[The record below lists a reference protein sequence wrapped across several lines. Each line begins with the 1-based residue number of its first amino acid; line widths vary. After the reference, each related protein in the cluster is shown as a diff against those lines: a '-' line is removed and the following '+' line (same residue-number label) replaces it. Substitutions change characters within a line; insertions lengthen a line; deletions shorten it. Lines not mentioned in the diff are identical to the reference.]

1 MSLTA
6 WLTPLSPS
14 FRWLPFQDV
23 LMNNDK
29 AVEWTQCHRHWSLPA
44 YAATS
49 RTMCWRNRLGI
60 WWRGSGMMDA
70 LGRSRWI
77 GSNFVSD
84 HRHRTNKAVLL
95 IPARGSTSGVGAAMD
110 DDEVVATFRG
120 KILKESD
127 LKFLKGPAFITDRL
141 IEAYFAYLENKCH
154 GHSKILLVEPKVASG
169 LSNYTETVPVQEFLN
184 GPGFRDK
191 ELVLFPVENNTT
203 DHDGIEPG
211 SHWSLLV
218 YDRHVNL
225 YYHFDSSS
233 SRENLNLAR
242 KLYTSTKSFTGSDVE
257 PGYKDVFMP
266 GQTNKY
272 AGGLYV
278 ARTAYVICVWYVR
291 GRNCCHTSRQCD
303 CATAVVNH
311 VHQSSEAD
319 MRYSLL
325 GLVNLAR
332 LISNPREDIL
342 AMTDEE
348 LVGSTMEEE
357 VLVLYK
363 GHRLT
368 KSDLEFLRGSCHVT
382 DRLINF
388 YFLLLFER
396 FNFGDGVLLISP
408 SISQWLTI
416 SNDPDQIQELVSHL
430 DLPSRWFVLF
440 PLSSDVALH
449 RAERT
454 RSLTRWSLLVHDGMS
469 GLFLHFNEKRHT
481 RKQSPKLRRIWTAEL
496 DKGFNKYDSGVHTMA
511 MAKIICWWYVNRV
524 ESSRRS
530 SAELQVYIN
539 LIQGM
544 EVSVEQDVR
553 LEIKDAVERIT
564 GKTCK
569 ELLK

>member
-1 MSLTA
+1 
-6 WLTPLSPS
+6 
-14 FRWLPFQDV
+14 
-23 LMNNDK
+23 
-29 AVEWTQCHRHWSLPA
+29 
-44 YAATS
+44 
-49 RTMCWRNRLGI
+49 
-60 WWRGSGMMDA
+60 
-70 LGRSRWI
+70 
-77 GSNFVSD
+77 
-84 HRHRTNKAVLL
+84 
-95 IPARGSTSGVGAAMD
+95 MD
-110 DDEVVATFRG
+110 DDKVVATFRG

-127 LKFLKGPAFITDRL
+127 LKFLKGPAFITDGL

-278 ARTAYVICVWYVR
+278 TRTAHVICVWYVS
-291 GRNCCHTSRQCD
+291 GRNCSHTSLQCD

-325 GLVNLAR
+325 GLVNVAR
-332 LISNPREDIL
+332 LISNPTEDIL

-368 KSDLEFLRGSCHVT
+368 KSDLEFLRGACHVT

-408 SISQWLTI
+408 SISRWLTI
-416 SNDPDQIQELVSHL
+416 SNDRDQVQELVSHL

-440 PLSSDVALH
+440 PVNSDALH
-449 RAERT
+449 RVERT
-454 RSLTRWSLLVHDGMS
+454 RSLTRWSLLVHDAMT
-469 GLFLHFNEKRHT
+469 GLFLHFDEKRFDTFLNTLFAGLLYKKVKSLVSWNIGLGHT
-481 RKQSPKLRRIWTAEL
+481 RRQPPKLRRVRTAEL
-496 DKGFNKYDSGVHTMA
+496 DKGFNKYDSGVHMMA

-539 LIQGM
+539 LIEGM

-553 LEIKDAVERIT
+553 LEIKDAVEWIT
-564 GKTCK
+564 GKTYE